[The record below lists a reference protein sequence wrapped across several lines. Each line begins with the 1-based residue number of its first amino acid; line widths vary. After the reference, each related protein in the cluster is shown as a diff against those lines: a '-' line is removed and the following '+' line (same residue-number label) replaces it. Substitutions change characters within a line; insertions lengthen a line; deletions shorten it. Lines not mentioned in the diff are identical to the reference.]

1 MNENLFHQAGIVIG
15 AEGKGKSMIDTL
27 LKNKMLINNY
37 RKRQHLPLIRKGSP
51 FYELRRSLLML

>member
-27 LKNKMLINNY
+27 IIAKDNIF
-37 RKRQHLPLIRKGSP
+37 H
-51 FYELRRSLLML
+51 